1 MTVGENEVNNRIARM
16 ARQRGE
22 RPDQLRAE
30 LAKSNRLGSI
40 ALEMREQ
47 KALDRIIDKAEV
59 SEVSLEEW
67 NESVKKRAGS

>member
-1 MTVGENEVNNRIARM
+1 
-16 ARQRGE
+16 
-22 RPDQLRAE
+22 
-30 LAKSNRLGSI
+30 
-40 ALEMREQ
+40 MREQ